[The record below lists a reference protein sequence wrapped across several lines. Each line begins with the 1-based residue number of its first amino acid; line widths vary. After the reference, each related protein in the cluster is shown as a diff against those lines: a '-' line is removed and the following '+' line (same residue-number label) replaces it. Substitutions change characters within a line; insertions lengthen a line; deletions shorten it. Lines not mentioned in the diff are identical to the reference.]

1 MSQFYTR
8 YVPTASKK
16 PATRPQSPQEKRK
29 RDDQPQQGIKH
40 KKPRVDVA
48 EDDET
53 IVDDERPPLDADSRS
68 PPAPPVRSILNKYRV
83 TQTPQEG
90 GSATVPQNL
99 DTNASAPGGIQESTP
114 ELKTRKPKESKPK
127 PSSSVRGQTDDVAD
141 EPDEQDKRHASIL
154 SKFEKA
160 RASERTPKGPQ
171 HSSETSP
178 PPQLHGLEPIPQPDQ
193 PDILPE
199 KPTYSVLP
207 QWQDQALRPSPQ
219 EKKDF
224 ESLGLSGTILQ
235 NLSKNGFQDAFP
247 IQTAMLPLLLP
258 GPKRY
263 PGDVCVSAATGS
275 GKTLAYVLPL
285 VASLQDLA
293 CTKLRAVI
301 VVPTRELVKQVREL
315 CEMCAVGTSL
325 KIATAVGSKSLK
337 EEQDMLVQEKSIYNP
352 SLFRK
357 QQSSLVDWH
366 SFSLEKLAE
375 STRRIDLL
383 EDLGFVTQHQSKVD
397 ILITTPGRL
406 VDHLRSTP
414 GFSLEHVEWLVID
427 EADRLLNE
435 SYQEWIEVVGPAL
448 RSRAAS
454 KTRDGLLT
462 KMSMSLPPRKVTKV
476 LLSATMTRD
485 ISKLN
490 AIGLHAPKLVIL
502 GGVDSRHSEA
512 GGLSTSLTS
521 AAEDKVDQSIAF
533 HLPASLEE
541 IVVPVPDGSEK
552 PLYLL
557 ALLDR
562 ISKIAL
568 VSNDPQTPN
577 GRASHDSSSESE
589 SESETETETD
599 SSSDASDSVTDSSDD
614 TSSDEEDTSTTKSS
628 SPRAHTMQNKSQT
641 RPDIQ
646 SETNPSQRMS
656 RQPRTLIFARSTA
669 SATRLARL
677 LSLVRPSLSTQL
689 STLTRSTTSSASSRQ
704 ALSAFR
710 SSKISILIATDRAS
724 RGLDVP
730 GLEHVVSYD
739 IPNSAL
745 TYIHRAG
752 RTARAGQG
760 GYAWSLLEHREA
772 AWFWREIGGKG
783 DKATALKGLD
793 SNTQSID
800 RQSKIKRVNV
810 KVEDESLRQHYEKA
824 LEQLGTEARGS

>member
-16 PATRPQSPQEKRK
+16 AAPRPQSPQEKRK
-29 RDDQPQQGIKH
+29 RDDQPQQGRKH

-48 EDDET
+48 EDDGT
-53 IVDDERPPLDADSRS
+53 IVDDEHPPLDTDPRS
-68 PPAPPVRSILNKYRV
+68 PQPPPVRSILNKYRV
-83 TQTPQEG
+83 TQTPRQG
-90 GSATVPQNL
+90 GSASVPQNL
-99 DTNASAPGGIQESTP
+99 DTNASAPEGVKESTP
-114 ELKTRKPKESKPK
+114 DLKTRKPKKQK
-127 PSSSVRGQTDDVAD
+127 TKSSSIVREQASDGGD

-171 HSSETSP
+171 DSSDTSP

-199 KPTYSVLP
+199 KPSYSVLP
-207 QWQDQALRPSPQ
+207 QWQEHALRPSPQ

-235 NLSKNGFQDAFP
+235 NLSKNGFRDAFP

-258 GPKRY
+258 GPNRY

-315 CEMCAVGTSL
+315 CEMCAAGTSL

-337 EEQDMLVQEKSIYNP
+337 EEQDMLVEEKRIYNP
-352 SLFRK
+352 SLFRE

-383 EDLGFVTQHQSKVD
+383 EDLGFIVQHRSKVD

-414 GFSLEHVEWLVID
+414 GFSLEHVEWLVVD

-435 SYQEWIEVVGPAL
+435 SYQEWIEVVAPAL

-454 KTRDGLLT
+454 KTRDDLLT
-462 KMSMSLPPRKVTKV
+462 KMSMSLPPRKVTKI

-502 GGVDSRHSEA
+502 GGVDSGHSQAE
-512 GGLSTSLTS
+512 GLSTSLTRV
-521 AAEDKVDQSIAF
+521 AEDKVDQSIAF

-562 ISKIAL
+562 ISRIPV
-568 VSNDPQTPN
+568 VSNDSQTPN
-577 GRASHDSSSESE
+577 GRASHGSSSGSESE
-589 SESETETETD
+589 SETETD

-614 TSSDEEDTSTTKSS
+614 TSSDEEDTSTTESS
-628 SPRAHTMQNKSQT
+628 SPPAHKMQNKSQS
-641 RPDIQ
+641 RSSVQ
-646 SETNPSQRMS
+646 SETNSSQRMS

-677 LSLVRPSLSTQL
+677 LSLVRPSLSNQL

-800 RQSKIKRVNV
+800 RQSNIKRVNV